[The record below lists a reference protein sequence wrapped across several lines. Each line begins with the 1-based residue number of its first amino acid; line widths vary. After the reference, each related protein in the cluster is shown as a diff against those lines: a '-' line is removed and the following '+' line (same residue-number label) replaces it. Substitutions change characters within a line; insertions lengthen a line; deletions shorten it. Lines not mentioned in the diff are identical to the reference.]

1 MSYADQNLKSISS
14 KANQPHIS
22 KLYKITIG
30 NPLSTLRTFA
40 PASESRGVFT
50 LPNGYDRTFYGSS

>member
-30 NPLSTLRTFA
+30 NPLSTFA